1 MNIYRIITDGEGYA
15 VGGILVWSNISYIPE
30 SEVEALALEMTRL
43 TNWVTCYEARR
54 CTMPRFKIVDGV
66 VIRTAGAI

>member
-1 MNIYRIITDGEGYA
+1 MNIYRIITDANGNAKGGY
-15 VGGILVWSNISYIPE
+15 LVWSNVNWISE
-30 SEVEALALEMTRL
+30 AEVEALALEMTRL

-54 CTMPRFKIVDGV
+54 CTAPRYRIVDGV